1 MTDSTVKTVS
11 TRAAV
16 TVGVSALTTSGNE
29 NNTRI
34 WHAPPTHKSP

>member
-1 MTDSTVKTVS
+1 LTDSNVKTVS

-34 WHAPPTHKSP
+34 

>member
-1 MTDSTVKTVS
+1 MTDSNVKTVS

-34 WHAPPTHKSP
+34 WHTRQTYKSP

>member
-1 MTDSTVKTVS
+1 MTDSNVKTAS

-34 WHAPPTHKSP
+34 EHVPPTHKSP